1 MKKAFLYIVL
11 LIMFLPSVLMAEAV
25 GSSSL
30 LINGV
35 VAPKSI
41 FGLTGYFD
49 VAPNGVRLDEG
60 DILVEVGLP
69 GVEAGRWSV
78 SSNSSS
84 QLILRLNHPQD
95 YSVTFGGEVIGTFNA
110 TIGTIDYRIPYRVS
124 NGTTWVY
131 HNDEFTSLVKTNGTY
146 SSDINEGPLYIQRV
160 DSQSYP
166 PYSAYQTTLQLI
178 LEAQ

>member
-1 MKKAFLYIVL
+1 
-11 LIMFLPSVLMAEAV
+11 MAEAV

-49 VAPNGVRLDEG
+49 VAPNAVRLDEG